1 MEEVCKLF
9 IKYLN
14 YLDKANEVLNRLR
27 MVQAELV
34 LELEDYRKGVKR
46 SIDRSNIFTFLR
58 GRLRAVRELI
68 ERIEKA
74 TREFDIGLALF
85 LLESYAKKARQLNLL
100 NYLDKVL
107 EIARDLG
114 DRWSE
119 ERLKI
124 EDEITSLNAKI
135 EELNDNFRELEIRYS
150 IGEFD
155 RLTFEEKR
163 RKLEEELEFL
173 TSRKESLEKF
183 LEERDLQFLR
193 IMEELESLQGV

>member
-9 IKYLN
+9 IEYLN
-14 YLDKANEVLNRLR
+14 YLDKADEVLNRLR